1 MVERFQGEI
10 DALRLRLSNA
20 EETIRRLTTAAQ
32 AEVQSGYPPT
42 AQGLRD
48 FCLQIVNG
56 EVVLVQPTAP
66 HEPTPGCQIYS
77 LGSQRPVHIA
87 KTVQSMHIVKQEGNE
102 ISIPAAQPNQAMPQ
116 VTPNSPEVQ
125 PRAGPSRWEGA
136 LRSPPFARFN
146 QPDIPTGLSDLLIL
160 EASTRRSGEGDGL
173 DHFIQY
179 SSDNEHPV

>member
-1 MVERFQGEI
+1 
-10 DALRLRLSNA
+10 
-20 EETIRRLTTAAQ
+20 
-32 AEVQSGYPPT
+32 
-42 AQGLRD
+42 
-48 FCLQIVNG
+48 LQIING

-66 HEPTPGCQIYS
+66 HEPTPGRQIYS
-77 LGSQRPVHIA
+77 SGSQRPVHIA

-102 ISIPAAQPNQAMPQ
+102 

-125 PRAGPSRWEGA
+125 PQAGPSRWEGV
-136 LRSPPFARFN
+136 LQSPPFARFN